1 MEDLAVSFTRAQPVL
16 AGAAGTDHEFTD
28 AERVGLSERILRGE
42 ALVVMV
48 MAVDYDLG
56 IVLVENIPK
65 VVQRAAFGQASSEA
79 RVMENCQAARIGV
92 GFQIRFQPGELRTL
106 WLQLIRLQ
114 LLLSTTICQL
124 PAS

>member
-1 MEDLAVSFTRAQPVL
+1 
-16 AGAAGTDHEFTD
+16 
-28 AERVGLSERILRGE
+28 
-42 ALVVMV
+42 
-48 MAVDYDLG
+48 
-56 IVLVENIPK
+56 
-65 VVQRAAFGQASSEA
+65 
-79 RVMENCQAARIGV
+79 V